1 MKKSRLTQNRKI
13 FDAYVLPG
21 YTLREIGR
29 EVGLH
34 NSIASKVVHW
44 QKGGA
49 EEAQDKALLL
59 FVSAMVSQGDDPSFS
74 VWNRKDGNLPQGKVS
89 ISDTFLMPGTD
100 FIYVLGEFMRTVSI

>member
-1 MKKSRLTQNRKI
+1 MDGRLVYI
-13 FDAYVLPG
+13 IPLPVRS
-21 YTLREIGR
+21 YTGR
-29 EVGLH
+29 
-34 NSIASKVVHW
+34 
-44 QKGGA
+44 KGGA